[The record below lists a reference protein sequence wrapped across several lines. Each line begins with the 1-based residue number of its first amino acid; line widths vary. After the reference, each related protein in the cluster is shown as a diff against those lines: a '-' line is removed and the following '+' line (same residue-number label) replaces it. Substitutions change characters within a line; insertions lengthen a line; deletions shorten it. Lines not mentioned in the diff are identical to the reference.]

1 MEQIAKERFK
11 ADPNFRSA
19 VLSMIYRACP
29 PGPPSLIDTWYACKK
44 IATHLDVKDTEIYDN
59 VAVEIKLRGPVSL
72 IHTCDALCEVRTSW
86 NSEKQD
92 RLKKEL
98 ETLGPVYKGSFKLVL
113 EKLKEVFPIS
123 YRC

>member
-1 MEQIAKERFK
+1 MKE
-11 ADPNFRSA
+11 
-19 VLSMIYRACP
+19 
-29 PGPPSLIDTWYACKK
+29 
-44 IATHLDVKDTEIYDN
+44 TEIYDN
-59 VAVEIKLRGPVSL
+59 VPVEIKLRGPVSL